1 MYVCM
6 YVCVYVCADAYVH
19 VYTSNNITV
28 YMCVCVYIYIYIHVP
43 VCVCACIGL
52 QVVLGFWLPN
62 ECSFC
67 TWTPWGYTER
77 KAHTIRKLKVVLILT
92 RASLILMVILK
103 AL

>member
-1 MYVCM
+1 
-6 YVCVYVCADAYVH
+6 
-19 VYTSNNITV
+19 
-28 YMCVCVYIYIYIHVP
+28 MCVCAC

-77 KAHTIRKLKVVLILT
+77 KAHTIRKLNAHTHQSKLDTDGNSESPLNSDLETEVHN
-92 RASLILMVILK
+92 
-103 AL
+103 